1 MSYYQQVKFNLIYI
15 YLKNLLFFL
24 LKQKI
29 MKPVLNFIDTWGIR
43 MMFFLVIIIFFKTC
57 TTNTRVDRVN
67 ESVDSL
73 SVNFRKEIKVEG
85 LKSEKRAIQAS
96 DRKIMDVNRQ
106 TEIDQEISKLEK

>member
-1 MSYYQQVKFNLIYI
+1 
-15 YLKNLLFFL
+15 
-24 LKQKI
+24 
-29 MKPVLNFIDTWGIR
+29 MKSILNFIDIWGNRIV
-43 MMFFLVIIIFFKTC
+43 FLLVLIVFFKTC
-57 TTNTRVDRVN
+57 TTNTRVERVN

-73 SVNFRKEIKVEG
+73 SVKLHKEIKIEG